1 MKCQRC
7 SKDALIYQKYSNA
20 HLCRMH
26 FITDVERKIKRD
38 IRKFSMVERGDRI
51 AVALSGGKDS
61 IVLLHVLHKVFHDRK
76 DIELAAITID
86 EGIKG
91 YREHTIEH
99 AVNVTHDLGVP
110 HTIMSFRDGFD
121 ITLDEL
127 TRKKEHA
134 ACTLCG
140 VLRKNLLNKTAREMG
155 ADKLAVGHNLDDE
168 TQTILMNYLRGDMD
182 RLKRMLPNMK
192 QPGLVMRIKPLR
204 SIPEKEVALYGLL
217 NDLPVSTDECPYAGE
232 ALRNEIR
239 EMLNNYEVK
248 HPGTKYSLLGGFEI
262 ISEALHSPDTR
273 ITECK
278 ICGEPG
284 SVAVCK
290 TCRLLGKKEKRD
302 AMPRPQIDRASL

>member
-7 SKDALIYQKYSNA
+7 SKSAVIYQKYSNT
-20 HLCRMH
+20 HLCRTH

-38 IRKFSMVERGDRI
+38 IRKFRMVQKGDRI

-61 IVLLHVLHKVFHDRK
+61 IVLLYVLNQIFQDRK
-76 DIELAAITID
+76 DLELSAITID
-86 EGIKG
+86 EGIIG
-91 YREHTIEH
+91 YREQTLEH
-99 AVNVTHDLGVP
+99 AVKLTHDLGIP
-110 HTIMSFRDGFD
+110 HTIRSFGEGFG

-127 TRKKEHA
+127 TKKKEHA

-140 VLRKNLLNKTAREMG
+140 VLRKNLLNKTARELG
-155 ADKLAVGHNLDDE
+155 ADKLAIGHNLDDE
-168 TQTILMNYLRGDMD
+168 SQTILMNYLRGDMD
-182 RLKRMLPNMK
+182 RLKRMLLNVK

-217 NDLPVSTDECPYAGE
+217 NDLPVSMDECPYAGE

-248 HPGTKYSLLGGFEI
+248 HPGTKYSLLGEYET
-262 ISEALHSPDTR
+262 ISEALRSPDNQIAVCR
-273 ITECK
+273 

-284 SVAVCK
+284 SDKVCK
-290 TCRLLGKKEKRD
+290 TCTLLGKK
-302 AMPRPQIDRASL
+302 